1 MQIAEGDVSF
11 SYSKQAA
18 SLRPRHGQDAF
29 STWCI
34 FNIEICFVKVNVY
47 NTLQKKQKHQKVIWL
62 VATQGLSIKTMKKK
76 TF

>member
-18 SLRPRHGQDAF
+18 TLRPRHGQDDF

-34 FNIEICFVKVNVY
+34 FNIEICF
-47 NTLQKKQKHQKVIWL
+47 QKYDVLLWTK
-62 VATQGLSIKTMKKK
+62 
-76 TF
+76 